1 MRGLS
6 LIEDSAS
13 PFCPVDPR
21 QGEGA
26 SQEVACEPL
35 EAIGVLRPDGGRVV
49 HGKAATMERAQKLDS
64 LVAQKVSSL
73 QQEEGFVS
81 EQLLG
86 DGGIDVGNG
95 KPSSLGVPD
104 SSGCKAMDMG
114 VWVGA
119 GLGPRVKKVSSL
131 SSKSHLSGGA
141 KQAIPQSPDY
151 HPRAR
156 SPAQCRR
163 GDGRRSH
170 IRQLRAES
178 ARRSLVTKLRD
189 CVSYVYTAQRLPQRR
204 RSRQQRSRDFGGT
217 HASIETQRI
226 IRIMRRRLPPLGASL
241 KFLLEEI
248 ESSPKGRK

>member
-1 MRGLS
+1 MHAMSSGLWDLSENASEKLEDVEGLPLRIGGEGVVMRGLS

-114 VWVGA
+114 VWVDEA
-119 GLGPRVKKVSSL
+119 SKGLRHGDDSGPNVFVV
-131 SSKSHLSGGA
+131 
-141 KQAIPQSPDY
+141 
-151 HPRAR
+151 
-156 SPAQCRR
+156 
-163 GDGRRSH
+163 DG
-170 IRQLRAES
+170 
-178 ARRSLVTKLRD
+178 
-189 CVSYVYTAQRLPQRR
+189 
-204 RSRQQRSRDFGGT
+204 F
-217 HASIETQRI
+217 
-226 IRIMRRRLPPLGASL
+226 
-241 KFLLEEI
+241 
-248 ESSPKGRK
+248 